1 MSLRVALVS
10 ALLLVAIA
18 ASLAVFWTGA
28 LVGTKN
34 ADATSES
41 NHIILSFDLQ
51 GDLGNLDDGVGGLGN
66 NNITVNLSNGRT
78 FEFDGIS
85 TAPGSASLVTGS
97 AWS

>member
-66 NNITVNLSNGRT
+66 KT
-78 FEFDGIS
+78 FGWCQKYTLVVDI
-85 TAPGSASLVTGS
+85 GSPKLNFFLRN
-97 AWS
+97 

>member
-34 ADATSES
+34 ADAPPES
-41 NHIILSFDLQ
+41 NHIILPF
-51 GDLGNLDDGVGGLGN
+51 
-66 NNITVNLSNGRT
+66 SNK
-78 FEFDGIS
+78 
-85 TAPGSASLVTGS
+85 VTQ
-97 AWS
+97 